1 MKKVLLMNQQG
12 VPYEVSPARYQL
24 VHELKREGYKTY
36 VFNLGKILHDK
47 NWKDIDC
54 FINTMN
60 ISKREIRK
68 KIMEIMPEYL
78 IATTDDDVRVI
89 FPLLA
94 VMKTTFIYYNLEI
107 YTPEREQ
114 RRYENK
120 SAFWYSLSWRMG
132 YLKNKI
138 KEVIFTKKCKFFIIQ
153 DSLRK
158 RISKKYFIYHS
169 NTLLLP
175 NSYVYNEADCVRS
188 ECRGVVYSGNLTRDR
203 IESMIKKLY
212 SIPNFSIVFS
222 GRSDMWFRNQF
233 KILHSIN
240 PGVIFKEQSLSPQK
254 HLEFLKQFAVGFVWY
269 DHSEDENEEN
279 IGMASGKLFRHLSIG
294 QPVIVSASPGL
305 AKIVSEYKIG
315 IVIKDISELAKAYE
329 KIMSNYSQY
338 QDNVRQIYK
347 KKFDYAQ
354 NIKKFLKK
362 MEEK

>member
-1 MKKVLLMNQQG
+1 M
-12 VPYEVSPARYQL
+12 VP
-24 VHELKREGYKTY
+24 
-36 VFNLGKILHDK
+36 
-47 NWKDIDC
+47 
-54 FINTMN
+54 
-60 ISKREIRK
+60 
-68 KIMEIMPEYL
+68 
-78 IATTDDDVRVI
+78 
-89 FPLLA
+89 
-94 VMKTTFIYYNLEI
+94 
-107 YTPEREQ
+107 
-114 RRYENK
+114 K
-120 SAFWYSLSWRMG
+120 S
-132 YLKNKI
+132 I
-138 KEVIFTKKCKFFIIQ
+138 
-153 DSLRK
+153 
-158 RISKKYFIYHS
+158 
-169 NTLLLP
+169 
-175 NSYVYNEADCVRS
+175 
-188 ECRGVVYSGNLTRDR
+188 
-203 IESMIKKLY
+203 
-212 SIPNFSIVFS
+212 
-222 GRSDMWFRNQF
+222 